1 VPIAAVS
8 SQSYP
13 GRKRVHNEDCI
24 LRLDHV
30 PLYAVADGMG
40 GEEAGEL
47 ASAVAVARLGAW
59 SADIA
64 QHLRQATS
72 AAGLQALRE
81 RVEQAYHDAHA
92 AVLACAEQARRAGMG
107 TTLVTVAL
115 LEDRALVWNVG
126 DSRAC
131 LLRAGQLHTITQDHS
146 LAMWRHLQGELSAE
160 QLRNHP
166 DRHRLYQAIGCGPS
180 VDVDIHEVALADG
193 DLLLICSDGLC
204 GLVEDGQIAQL
215 IDSASS
221 LDEAAQALVE
231 AANEAGGPDNISVVL
246 VQWSGGPSA
255 DRLDHRSQALR
266 KAFLF
271 RDLSDPELATLRP
284 YLHER
289 RLARGQ
295 AVLREGEP
303 GHDLIVLLEGRAR
316 VTRQGLPLTEI
327 GPGGHLGELGL
338 AVEGGRSAT
347 AVAMEDALV
356 VSLAREDFLRLCR
369 RRPALANRL
378 CLCLLGSVGLR
389 LRDLTERLEAVM
401 RAASGAD

>member
-8 SQSYP
+8 SLSHP
-13 GRKRVHNEDCI
+13 GRKRVHNEDCL

-30 PLYAVADGMG
+30 PLFAVADGMG
-40 GEEAGEL
+40 GGDAGEL
-47 ASAVAVARLGAW
+47 ASALTVARLGAW
-59 SADIA
+59 SADIS

-92 AVLACAEQARRAGMG
+92 AVIACAEQGRRAGMG
-107 TTLVTVAL
+107 TTLVTAAL

-126 DSRAC
+126 DSRAS
-131 LLRAGQLHTITQDHS
+131 LLRAGQLHAITQDHS
-146 LAMWRHLQGELSAE
+146 LAMWRHLRGELSAE
-160 QLRNHP
+160 QLRTHP
-166 DRHRLYQAIGCGPS
+166 DRHRLYQAIGCGQS
-180 VDVDIHEVALADG
+180 VDVDIHEVSLADG
-193 DLLLICSDGLC
+193 DLLLLCSDGLC
-204 GLVEDGQIAQL
+204 GVVEEEQIVQL
-215 IDSASS
+215 IDHAAT
-221 LDEAAQALVE
+221 LDEAARSLVE

-246 VQWSGGPSA
+246 IQWSGGPSA
-255 DRLDHRSQALR
+255 ARLDHRSQALR

-271 RDLSDPELATLRP
+271 HDLSDAELATLRP

-295 AVLREGEP
+295 ALLREGEP
-303 GHDLIVLLEGRAR
+303 GQDLIVLLEGRAR

-338 AVEGGRSAT
+338 AAEGRRSAT
-347 AVAMEDALV
+347 AVAMEETLV
-356 VSLAREDFLRLCR
+356 VSLGREDFLRLCR

-378 CLCLLGSVGLR
+378 CLCLLDSVGLR